1 MRYTEDLYDRD
12 LCPEDQALVADQ
24 TFDFFADE
32 REINDLICDL
42 GTEELALFYHKF
54 IANFEAVN
62 QEPELLRRIASSY
75 LGADNEA
82 NAVLLCSELMNRVG
96 TDEQTR
102 RDIGRV
108 LFHVAKEDES
118 EFFIEMMD
126 CYYRTQN
133 EIDASDANEIVCYEP
148 RDERE
153 LKFYL
158 RDPKIDVVQIDV
170 SEVPN
175 YKEVFKEFLGKDAQ
189 EQKQEQKV
197 TAKIRRGR

>member
-12 LCPEDQALVADQ
+12 LCPEDQALVADK